1 MGYCYDATAL
11 YRIAEAVRQIRG
23 EAGRAQVA
31 AAGTGLVV
39 SWRGIPTQ
47 TGGALVLSDAAGR

>member
-1 MGYCYDATAL
+1 MGYCYDASAL
-11 YRIAEAVRQIRG
+11 YRVAEAVRQIRG

-31 AAGTGLVV
+31 DATTGLVI

-47 TGGALVLSDAAGR
+47 TGGALVLSA